1 VNPSSGW
8 LEHCGWRLIGWWF
21 MYEHHYRG
29 VTLQTWIILAKTSI
43 LQLVG
48 NNESN
53 YHQAKRVDR
62 GIWRFSYCLEYFILL
77 PS

>member
-1 VNPSSGW
+1 
-8 LEHCGWRLIGWWF
+8 

-29 VTLQTWIILAKTSI
+29 VTLQTWITLTKTSV

-53 YHQAKRVDR
+53 YHQPKRVNR
-62 GIWRFSYCLEYFILL
+62 GFENFHIARNTLYCYLHSNEN
-77 PS
+77 

>member
-1 VNPSSGW
+1 
-8 LEHCGWRLIGWWF
+8 

-29 VTLQTWIILAKTSI
+29 VTLQTWIILAKTSV

-53 YHQAKRVDR
+53 YHQAKRVIEDLK
-62 GIWRFSYCLEYFILL
+62 IFILL
-77 PS
+77 GIPYSV

>member
-1 VNPSSGW
+1 M
-8 LEHCGWRLIGWWF
+8 C
-21 MYEHHYRG
+21 EHHYRG

-62 GIWRFSYCLEYFILL
+62 GFEDSHIAWNSLYCYLRSNEN
-77 PS
+77 